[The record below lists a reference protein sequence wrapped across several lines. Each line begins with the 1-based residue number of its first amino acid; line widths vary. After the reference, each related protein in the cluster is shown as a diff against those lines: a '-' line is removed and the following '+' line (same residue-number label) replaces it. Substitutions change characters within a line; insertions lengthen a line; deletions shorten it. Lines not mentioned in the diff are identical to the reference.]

1 MGQSHHTLLHLELVQ
16 YWHTAQ
22 LKRVCPS
29 HCQILSLLGRICWQ
43 TTTLLDDIIINKI
56 SSKATGFL
64 LVDKTI
70 FISSSTVLTARLKTW
85 TYNKVNMIIN
95 SSFWYSR
102 IKEEG
107 RSDFD
112 LFSVYCLFFGNKSN
126 IPSFHQSLIFTSSS
140 VFKMMMAM
148 LQPPLARFPRRCY
161 LYQTNNAHPPWSR
174 PYLPTCHHS

>member
-107 RSDFD
+107 RSDFV
-112 LFSVYCLFFGNKSN
+112 LFSVYCLLFGNISSKFDLHFEFCVQN
-126 IPSFHQSLIFTSSS
+126 DDGDAAATACSLP
-140 VFKMMMAM
+140 
-148 LQPPLARFPRRCY
+148 PPLLFVSDKQRTPALVPA
-161 LYQTNNAHPPWSR
+161 LSPN
-174 PYLPTCHHS
+174 LPS

>member
-16 YWHTAQ
+16 SGCSTDTQLNWKECVHHTA
-22 LKRVCPS
+22 KYC
-29 HCQILSLLGRICWQ
+29 LSSAESADRQW
-43 TTTLLDDIIINKI
+43 TTILLDDIIINKI
-56 SSKATGFL
+56 SSKVTDFL

-107 RSDFD
+107 RSDFV
-112 LFSVYCLFFGNKSN
+112 LFSVYRLLFGNISSEFDLHFEFCVQN
-126 IPSFHQSLIFTSSS
+126 DDGDAAATACSLP
-140 VFKMMMAM
+140 
-148 LQPPLARFPRRCY
+148 PPLLFVSDKQRTPALVPA
-161 LYQTNNAHPPWSR
+161 LSPN
-174 PYLPTCHHS
+174 LPS